1 MLNKTVSHYRIRS
14 QLGEG
19 GMGKVFQAEDLKLRR
34 PVALKFLSSELVPD
48 TNARKRLL
56 QEARLASRLNHPN
69 IATIYEV
76 DESEDAP
83 YIAMELVEGE
93 SLRDTIR
100 HGALPISK
108 TIEIARQVGEALEQA
123 HRAGVLHRDIKP
135 GNVMVTADGQVKV
148 LDFGLAMLTGHE
160 KGLDEDEQD
169 FLSRT
174 ATHHTTSGT
183 VPYMAPE
190 VLRGE
195 KPDERTDIFAFGVLL
210 YECLTAK
217 RPFEGKSPLDVCLSI
232 LQSAPAPLVDLAPE
246 SAPAWQPFLD
256 RCLAKDNTQRF
267 QSMRELLVALGRLAG
282 EPAPEKK
289 KSIAVLYFEN
299 MSESKD
305 DAYFRDG
312 MTEDIITEIAK
323 IRERR
328 IFPRTSVLSYRDELL
343 TAQQVGR
350 NLSADYVVEGSLRRA
365 SDRLRITAR
374 LVETRTGHSVWAE
387 RYDRQMADVFAI
399 QEEIANSIATALRVV
414 LTDEEKRHIEKVPTA
429 NVAAYDFF
437 LRGMQYFHQ
446 FRRQSFELAEN
457 MFERAI
463 LIDRNYAR
471 AYAGVA
477 DCCSQLH
484 TWWRADER
492 YSTKAEQASRRALE
506 LDPELA
512 EAHASRGLAVSLT
525 KDYEEAEREF
535 QTAIQLKPDLFEAH
549 FFYGRLCWALGR
561 MEEAVERFNEAARI
575 RPEDYQAPAYLA
587 SLLAGLAHP
596 TEAEAANRRCL
607 EVINKHLRLHPED
620 ARAINMGAIAWSYLG
635 ESEKA
640 LEWAERALE
649 MDPDEINT
657 LYNAGCV
664 YALLG
669 RLDAAIDCLERA
681 VQLGFGHKD
690 WIDHDADLNAL
701 RSHPRFL
708 ALIAQLAEAP

>member
-108 TIEIARQVGEALEQA
+108 TIEVARQVGAALEQA
-123 HRAGVLHRDIKP
+123 HQAGILHRDIKP

-282 EPAPEKK
+282 EPTPEKK

-323 IRERR
+323 IRE
-328 IFPRTSVLSYRDELL
+328 
-343 TAQQVGR
+343 
-350 NLSADYVVEGSLRRA
+350 
-365 SDRLRITAR
+365 LRI
-374 LVETRTGHSVWAE
+374 
-387 RYDRQMADVFAI
+387 
-399 QEEIANSIATALRVV
+399 
-414 LTDEEKRHIEKVPTA
+414 
-429 NVAAYDFF
+429 
-437 LRGMQYFHQ
+437 
-446 FRRQSFELAEN
+446 
-457 MFERAI
+457 
-463 LIDRNYAR
+463 
-471 AYAGVA
+471 
-477 DCCSQLH
+477 
-484 TWWRADER
+484 
-492 YSTKAEQASRRALE
+492 
-506 LDPELA
+506 
-512 EAHASRGLAVSLT
+512 
-525 KDYEEAEREF
+525 
-535 QTAIQLKPDLFEAH
+535 
-549 FFYGRLCWALGR
+549 
-561 MEEAVERFNEAARI
+561 
-575 RPEDYQAPAYLA
+575 
-587 SLLAGLAHP
+587 
-596 TEAEAANRRCL
+596 
-607 EVINKHLRLHPED
+607 
-620 ARAINMGAIAWSYLG
+620 
-635 ESEKA
+635 
-640 LEWAERALE
+640 
-649 MDPDEINT
+649 
-657 LYNAGCV
+657 
-664 YALLG
+664 
-669 RLDAAIDCLERA
+669 
-681 VQLGFGHKD
+681 
-690 WIDHDADLNAL
+690 
-701 RSHPRFL
+701 
-708 ALIAQLAEAP
+708 